1 MKTMKLSHFIC
12 GLLLIVSCKKADQHL
27 TKITAKNIAVDST
40 LVPNVKIEALI
51 APYKVQLTDDMQE
64 ALTYTPVKLTKQNI
78 SMQSTLG
85 NLLADM
91 CVVVADTLYKEKTKN
106 TIDFAMF
113 NNGGIRASIPAGNI
127 TKEHA
132 FKLMPFDN
140 ELVVATLSGD
150 KVAAL
155 VTYFIKNKSAHPL
168 SKNIALNITGTSYTL
183 NINGKPLQK
192 DKTYNVLTSDYLQGG
207 GDRMNFFKNP
217 VKLTPLNYK
226 MRDAIIAYFQKVDT
240 LQTAID
246 NRVKLN

>member
-1 MKTMKLSHFIC
+1 MKLSHFIC

-40 LVPNVKIEALI
+40 LVPNAKIEALI

-155 VTYFIKNKSAHPL
+155 VA
-168 SKNIALNITGTSYTL
+168 
-183 NINGKPLQK
+183 
-192 DKTYNVLTSDYLQGG
+192 
-207 GDRMNFFKNP
+207 
-217 VKLTPLNYK
+217 YK
-226 MRDAIIAYFQKVDT
+226 VVAIE
-240 LQTAID
+240 
-246 NRVKLN
+246 